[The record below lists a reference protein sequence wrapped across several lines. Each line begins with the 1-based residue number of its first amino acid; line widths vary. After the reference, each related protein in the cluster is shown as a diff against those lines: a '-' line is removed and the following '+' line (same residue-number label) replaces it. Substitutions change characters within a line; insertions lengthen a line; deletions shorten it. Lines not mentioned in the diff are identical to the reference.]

1 MKTSFVSSLAL
12 QNSLRLQVETG
23 QLALTKAQKEAST
36 GQYADFGLSL
46 GGHASDA
53 VSLSNSVGQLQTL
66 VDSNSMVN
74 TRLSSAQDALGQI
87 SDSAQTAL
95 DALLGITG
103 SSGGSQIASVQNTVK
118 NAFETAT
125 GAANLSASGEYL
137 FGGTNSGTPPLNDYF
152 ASGGSSAKTAFE
164 TSFQTF
170 FGFSIDDPAVAGIS
184 GSQMNAFLDQAAADF
199 DGPAWQAD
207 WSNATDTPLTSRINT
222 NEVIATSTTANS
234 EGFRKLA
241 LGSVLT
247 TELLGKALSPDA
259 KSAVAQRATTAIG
272 DAISAIDADRATLGV
287 AQSRVKQ
294 ANDSISNQIDL
305 VKTQMNDLES
315 VDPYEAATRVN
326 TLTTQLET
334 SYALTSRISQ
344 LSLLNYL

>member
-1 MKTSFVSSLAL
+1 MKTSFVSTLAL
-12 QNSLRLQVETG
+12 QNALRLQVQTG
-23 QLALTKAQKEAST
+23 QLALTRAQKEAST

-46 GGHASDA
+46 GSRTADA
-53 VSLSNSVGQLQTL
+53 VSLSNSVGQLQTMI
-66 VDSNSMVN
+66 DSNSIVN

-103 SSGGSQIASVQNTVK
+103 SSGGSQLASVQNTVR

-125 GAANLSASGEYL
+125 GAANLSAGGEYL
-137 FGGTNSGTPPLNDYF
+137 FGGTNSGTPPLAGYF

-164 TSFQTF
+164 NSFQTF
-170 FGFSIDDPAVAGIS
+170 FGFTIDDPSVAGIP
-184 GSQMNAFLDQAAADF
+184 GSQMSTFLDQVAADF
-199 DGPAWQAD
+199 DGPAWQTD
-207 WSNATDTPLTSRINT
+207 WSSASDMPLTSRINT
-222 NEVIATSTTANS
+222 NEVISTSTTTNS

-241 LGSVLT
+241 FGAVISV
-247 TELLGKALSPDA
+247 ELLGRNLSPDTQGV
-259 KSAVAQRATTAIG
+259 VAQRATAAIG
-272 DAISAIDADRATLGV
+272 NAISAIDADRATLGV

-294 ANDSISNQIDL
+294 ANDNISNQIDL
-305 VKTQMNDLES
+305 VTTRMNDLEG

-326 TLTTQLET
+326 ALATQLET

>member
-1 MKTSFVSSLAL
+1 M
-12 QNSLRLQVETG
+12 
-23 QLALTKAQKEAST
+23 
-36 GQYADFGLSL
+36 
-46 GGHASDA
+46 
-53 VSLSNSVGQLQTL
+53 
-66 VDSNSMVN
+66 
-74 TRLSSAQDALGQI
+74 
-87 SDSAQTAL
+87 
-95 DALLGITG
+95 
-103 SSGGSQIASVQNTVK
+103 QNTVK
-118 NAFETAT
+118 NAFEAAT

-152 ASGGSSAKTAFE
+152 ASAGSSAKTAFE
-164 TSFQTF
+164 NSFQAF
-170 FGFSIDDPAVAGIS
+170 FGFPIDDPSVAGIS
-184 GSQMNAFLDQAAADF
+184 GSQMSTFLDQVGADF
-199 DGPAWQAD
+199 DGAAWQTD
-207 WSNATDTPLTSRINT
+207 WSNASDTPLTSRINT
-222 NEVIATSTTANS
+222 NEVIPTSTTTNS

-241 LGSVLT
+241 LGAVISV
-247 TELLGKALSPDA
+247 ELLGRNLSPDTQGV
-259 KSAVAQRATTAIG
+259 VARRATTAIG